1 MYDMK
6 RLIGITGVFLIA
18 FTVASASL
26 APAGES
32 VLAASADT
40 AATDGTALFTAK
52 EEDGRIAIYA
62 GQLRVRQ
69 TQTRVDSL
77 PKIDRMRLREG
88 IDFNSEE
95 ELKQFIEDYCS

>member
-1 MYDMK
+1 MYNMK
-6 RLIGITGVFLIA
+6 RLIGITGAFLIA
-18 FTVASASL
+18 FTFMSASL
-26 APAGES
+26 AQTGES

-40 AATDGTALFTAK
+40 AATDGAALFTAK

-69 TQTRVDSL
+69 TQTLVDSL

-88 IDFNSEE
+88 IGFNSEE
-95 ELKQFIEDYCS
+95 ELKRFLEDYCS